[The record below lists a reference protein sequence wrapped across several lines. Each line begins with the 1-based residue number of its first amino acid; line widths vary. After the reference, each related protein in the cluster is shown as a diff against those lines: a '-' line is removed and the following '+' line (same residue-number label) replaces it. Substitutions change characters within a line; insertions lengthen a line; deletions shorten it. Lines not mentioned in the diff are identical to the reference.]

1 MQVKPRAEKENSLDG
16 QQGIEMKRCYKL
28 ARVIDSHSLAS
39 FDCHMSQR
47 AFEQILLPVSPY
59 DLRSPYSTL
68 FSAVM
73 INAARQLHHFK
84 IDVPID
90 FIFDEQGRVGA
101 EAALWYGL
109 SRALQPDHLRRLL
122 GNRPIFRTDEELLPL
137 QAADC
142 LAWHLRRSREEQFKH
157 ENRPVLDL
165 LRKNFHTEM
174 EITEQVLRRW
184 AEEFKKI
191 VPPEDILRRGA
202 SIVQPMKRFE
212 AHVIKKPRKEQEA
225 EYERF
230 NQSMNELL
238 KVPPQVVKDAI
249 AAEKRHREEE
259 AQRTGK
265 RGRGRPPKR

>member
-1 MQVKPRAEKENSLDG
+1 
-16 QQGIEMKRCYKL
+16 
-28 ARVIDSHSLAS
+28 
-39 FDCHMSQR
+39 
-47 AFEQILLPVSPY
+47 
-59 DLRSPYSTL
+59 
-68 FSAVM
+68 
-73 INAARQLHHFK
+73 
-84 IDVPID
+84 
-90 FIFDEQGRVGA
+90 
-101 EAALWYGL
+101 
-109 SRALQPDHLRRLL
+109 
-122 GNRPIFRTDEELLPL
+122 
-137 QAADC
+137 
-142 LAWHLRRSREEQFKH
+142 
-157 ENRPVLDL
+157 
-165 LRKNFHTEM
+165 M